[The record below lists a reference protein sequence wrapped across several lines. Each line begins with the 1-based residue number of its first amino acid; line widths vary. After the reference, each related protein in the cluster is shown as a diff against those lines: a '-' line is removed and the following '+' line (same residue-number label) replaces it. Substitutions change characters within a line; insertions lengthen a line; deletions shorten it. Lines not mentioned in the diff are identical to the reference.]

1 MRRLML
7 TSLLVCLWLAK
18 KGQGDLQDIL
28 GQLHTEFAVRLYRQL
43 AETENNSNLIVS
55 PASVAVSLGLLQLGS
70 RGNTLAQLE
79 TALGYNV
86 NAHIQMKP
94 NDGVMPNLTPS
105 YKLVHAASCPSVN
118 TVHHGLLITYVET
131 STCLFTDGLKPCK
144 DLGVQGFLLRMQEDM
159 TNSSH
164 STRVLLACALFVHRD
179 VQLSPAFAR
188 HSSAWANS
196 TVQQA
201 NFTRPNRSREQIN
214 LWVSTHTAGEIRNL
228 LSCDLT
234 GWGVRQM
241 ALVSAMFFRGTW
253 QRQFLLSETQSLPFS
268 LADGSTVKV
277 PMMHQMTDV
286 NFGKY
291 AVVELFYLGDAV
303 SLFVVLPTERKTP
316 LSLIEPHVSA
326 HTVMLWTASL
336 RRTKIDI
343 FLPRFKIQNNLNL
356 KSVLPA
362 LGVSDVF
369 NPTVAN
375 FKGISGRDSLYVSE
389 ATHEAKI
396 EVTEVGTKAAAATAM
411 VLLKRSRAPVFKAD
425 RPFLFFL
432 RQSSTGKRILSHG
445 INSQSGENNSLV
457 LQTQKENPC

>member
-1 MRRLML
+1 MFLWRSTDNIQIYGPAMRRLML
-7 TSLLVCLWLAK
+7 TSLLVCLWLAE

-86 NAHIQMKP
+86 N
-94 NDGVMPNLTPS
+94 
-105 YKLVHAASCPSVN
+105 
-118 TVHHGLLITYVET
+118 
-131 STCLFTDGLKPCK
+131 
-144 DLGVQGFLLRMQEDM
+144 DLGVRGFLLRMQEDM

-164 STRVLLACALFVHRD
+164 STQVLLACALFVHRD

-188 HSSAWANS
+188 HGSAWANS

-201 NFTRPNRSREQIN
+201 NFTRPNQSREQIN
-214 LWVSTHTAGEIRNL
+214 LWVSAHTA
-228 LSCDLT
+228 

-241 ALVSAMFFRGTW
+241 ALVTAMFFRGTW

-286 NFGKY
+286 NFGQFHTPTEYRY

-362 LGVSDVF
+362 FGVSDVF
-369 NPTVAN
+369 DPTVAN

-432 RQSSTGKRILSHG
+432 RQSSTGSILFMG
-445 INSQSGENNSLV
+445 RV
-457 LQTQKENPC
+457 LNPLELAP